1 MALYARNSAAV
12 DFLVGTG
19 SDGGSGGRV
28 RDAFGNFR
36 CAIFRFFRQ
45 DFQWMVSDDGP
56 KSRP

>member
-45 DFQWMVSDDGP
+45 DFQ
-56 KSRP
+56 